1 MPKKEKTL
9 GQELMIARES
19 RDLSLRD
26 VEKQTG
32 ISNAYLS
39 QLEHNK
45 IKNPATFILHKL
57 AIFYEM
63 EFDFLL
69 EIAGIL
75 EKKIRT
81 GGPNTLAGSALYSK
95 GVTPEEEKLLLKY
108 LKFIRMD
115 NKG

>member
-1 MPKKEKTL
+1 MPKKEKNL
-9 GQELMIARES
+9 GHELMKARES

-26 VEKQTG
+26 VEKQTK

-57 AIFYEM
+57 AKFYEI

-69 EIAGIL
+69 EVAGIL
-75 EKKIRT
+75 EKKPRI

-95 GVTPEEEKLLLKY
+95 GVTPEEETQLLKY
-108 LKFIRMD
+108 LKFLRTE
-115 NKG
+115 NK